1 MENRQQRTIG
11 FRSGTNYALR
21 EYMFLYLLFTYS
33 SVKNIYK
40 RNRQNKAVPDS
51 EKFLLITDHAHRTW
65 FDEDPSKG
73 SENIV
78 MQSFFEKSNTL

>member
-33 SVKNIYK
+33 SVKDIYK

-51 EKFLLITDHAHRTW
+51 EKFLLIIWEGDASSIWQRNSIY
-65 FDEDPSKG
+65 P
-73 SENIV
+73 
-78 MQSFFEKSNTL
+78 